1 MRDDICPECG
11 SPNLQRYEDGA
22 VEWKIFFSPDF
33 SGHVFTSSEI
43 MMDTVVTNTIGLVN
57 LLELRLGLHYDEV
70 SAQERMA
77 LYYDAVSK
85 YMEAYPK
92 NVMAESFKTS
102 GLTTAKAMLGWRDEL
117 RSADW
122 DFDGA
127 SISSRLSVLI
137 GVEEYFRKKDGCDMT
152 GRLHIV
158 TDQVAM
164 QKLDCSHMTCLL
176 ACDKD
181 WLKPNVRELLNA
193 LERQGAKLEL
203 IPQAP
208 VSDSNL
214 CRVREMIFEGRQG
227 KITLDENDSS
237 LLIYQF
243 NDERQAAQYLAYEQM
258 DDVDLWINAN
268 NKQMDNWLLLMN
280 KAMTGSITSDC
291 TPQLT
296 QLFVMGMAL
305 FASPLNVNTLIEW
318 LNMPLHPLD
327 SFFRSLLAEAI
338 VKEGGYRNDV
348 CRNLVKDYVDGKF
361 VYLDEQQKALT
372 IEEQQEIREKGR
384 EQRQKKVDVF
394 LPPLQASDEIETE
407 KVRLFVSQL
416 ASWSRQRAHL
426 MDDGKQNLQWIE
438 QLISVAGMCD
448 ALHILLSTIS
458 SPVID
463 YQTIDSWM
471 SGIYEKGSF
480 TNAVAEKGCRMVV
493 DSPSKIASVAQNTV
507 WMGVDGDDAMAGEC
521 AFLYPSEK
529 LQLTQERYIRAWDE
543 SMQNQYHQ
551 FMSLTPL
558 RMTEKQLIL
567 VVCLSRAGE
576 ATLKHPLMVRL
587 EQQVSNLDKFI
598 RTPKIDEAKFLD
610 VKVVDREE
618 AAAEIQFD
626 HASKL
631 QWPDHLSPTSIAT
644 LTEYPLDFLME
655 RMLNITAEGKAQM
668 SDVKTIQGNVAH
680 AVIEALF
687 APRQGKAYATPKEI
701 AERLKE
707 YDAVY
712 NELVEAKGAILQL
725 AENKL
730 TEKLLHEQ
738 LRSCLDS
745 LLEILK
751 DNELKVTGCERY
763 VEMDMK
769 LGLPKALDEN
779 GNPKASDM
787 LGFIDMTLEDRDGHP
802 VVFDFK
808 WTTWA
813 KGYQNK
819 LEQNRSVQL
828 ELYRQMLEQTKK
840 DEVKRVAYFLMP
852 EARLYS
858 KEAFKGRYCTQI
870 ESSDDSNIVEQLR
883 QGVIYRKKQLDAGLL
898 EMMGPYDEL
907 SYVKD
912 TEDMGLYPLL
922 KNDETGGKKA
932 NSFSQ
937 YGLFLTKMQ
946 DL

>member
-11 SPNLQRYEDGA
+11 SPNLHRYEDGA
-22 VEWKIFFSPDF
+22 VEWKIFFSPEF

-85 YMEAYPK
+85 YMEAHPK

-137 GVEEYFRKKDGCDMT
+137 GVEEYFRKKDGCDMA

-258 DDVDLWINAN
+258 DDVDLWINAD

-296 QLFVMGMAL
+296 QLFVMGLGL

-327 SFFRSLLAEAI
+327 SFFRSLLAGAI

-361 VYLDEQQKALT
+361 VYLDEQQKALS

-384 EQRQKKVDVF
+384 EQRQKKVDAF

-407 KVRLFVSQL
+407 KVRLFVSLL

-426 MDDGKQNLQWIE
+426 MDDGKLNLQWIE
-438 QLISVAGMCD
+438 QLTSVAGMCD

-598 RTPKIDEAKFLD
+598 RTPKIDEEKFLD

-668 SDVKTIQGNVAH
+668 ADVKTIQGNVAH

-687 APRQGKAYATPKEI
+687 APRQGKTYATPKEI

-828 ELYRQMLEQTKK
+828 ELYRQMLGQTKK

-858 KEAFKGRYCTQI
+858 KEDFKGRYCTQI

-907 SYVKD
+907 SYVNN

-932 NSFSQ
+932 NFFSQ

>member
-1 MRDDICPECG
+1 MRDEIFPEYG

-22 VEWKIFFSPDF
+22 VEWKIFFSPEF

-57 LLELRLGLHYDEV
+57 FLELRLGLHYDEV

-85 YMEAYPK
+85 YMEAHPK

-137 GVEEYFRKKDGCDMT
+137 GVEEYFRKKDGCDMA

-214 CRVREMIFEGRQG
+214 CRVREMIFKGRQG

-258 DDVDLWINAN
+258 DDVDLWINAD

-296 QLFVMGMAL
+296 QLFVMGLGL

-361 VYLDEQQKALT
+361 VYLDEQQKALS

-384 EQRQKKVDVF
+384 ELRQKKVDVF
-394 LPPLQASDEIETE
+394 LPPLQASDEIEME

-438 QLISVAGMCD
+438 QLTSVAGMCD

-529 LQLTQERYIRAWDE
+529 LQLTQERYIRTWDE
-543 SMQNQYHQ
+543 SMQNQYYQ

-587 EQQVSNLDKFI
+587 DQQVSNLDKFI
-598 RTPKIDEAKFLD
+598 RTPKIDEEKLLD

-631 QWPDHLSPTSIAT
+631 QWPDHLSPTSI
-644 LTEYPLDFLME
+644 
-655 RMLNITAEGKAQM
+655 
-668 SDVKTIQGNVAH
+668 
-680 AVIEALF
+680 
-687 APRQGKAYATPKEI
+687 ATPKEI

-858 KEAFKGRYCTQI
+858 KEAFKDRYCTQV

-907 SYVKD
+907 SYVND

-922 KNDETGGKKA
+922 KDDKTGGKKA
-932 NSFSQ
+932 NFFSQ

>member
-1 MRDDICPECG
+1 MRDEIFPEYG

-22 VEWKIFFSPDF
+22 VEWKILFSPEF

-85 YMEAYPK
+85 YMEAHPK

-122 DFDGA
+122 DFDGT

-258 DDVDLWINAN
+258 DDVDLWINAD

-296 QLFVMGMAL
+296 QLFVMGLGL

-327 SFFRSLLAEAI
+327 SFFRSHLAEAI
-338 VKEGGYRNDV
+338 VQEGGYRNDV

-361 VYLDEQQKALT
+361 VYLDEQQKALS

-394 LPPLQASDEIETE
+394 LPPLQASDEIDTE

-438 QLISVAGMCD
+438 QLTSVAGMCD

-543 SMQNQYHQ
+543 SMQNRYHQ
-551 FMSLTPL
+551 FMSLMPL
-558 RMTEKQLIL
+558 WMTEKQLIL

-576 ATLKHPLMVRL
+576 AILKHPLMVRL

-598 RTPKIDEAKFLD
+598 RTPKIDEEKLLD
-610 VKVVDREE
+610 VKIVDREE

-644 LTEYPLDFLME
+644 LTEYPFDFLME

-668 SDVKTIQGNVAH
+668 ADVKTIQGNVAH

-763 VEMDMK
+763 VEMNMK

-828 ELYRQMLEQTKK
+828 ELYRQMLGQTKK

-858 KEAFKGRYCTQI
+858 KEDFKGRYCTQI

-883 QGVIYRKKQLDAGLL
+883 QGVIYRKKQLDGGLL

-907 SYVKD
+907 SYVND

-922 KNDETGGKKA
+922 KDDETGGKKA
-932 NSFSQ
+932 NFFSQ

>member
-22 VEWKIFFSPDF
+22 VEWKIFFSPEF

-137 GVEEYFRKKDGCDMT
+137 GVEEYFKKKDGCDMA

-164 QKLDCSHMTCLL
+164 QKLDCSQMTCLL

-214 CRVREMIFEGRQG
+214 CRVREMIFKGRQG

-258 DDVDLWINAN
+258 DDVDLWINAD

-296 QLFVMGMAL
+296 QLFVMGLGL

-361 VYLDEQQKALT
+361 VYLDEQQKALS

-384 EQRQKKVDVF
+384 EQRQKKVDAF

-407 KVRLFVSQL
+407 KVRLFVSLL

-438 QLISVAGMCD
+438 QLTSVAGMCD

-558 RMTEKQLIL
+558 RMTEKQLVL

-618 AAAEIQFD
+618 AAAEIKFD

-668 SDVKTIQGNVAH
+668 ADVKTIQGNVAH

-687 APRQGKAYATPKEI
+687 APRQGKTYATPKEI

-769 LGLPKALDEN
+769 LGLPKTLDEN

-907 SYVKD
+907 SYVND

-922 KNDETGGKKA
+922 KDDKTGGKKA

>member
-1 MRDDICPECG
+1 
-11 SPNLQRYEDGA
+11 
-22 VEWKIFFSPDF
+22 
-33 SGHVFTSSEI
+33 
-43 MMDTVVTNTIGLVN
+43 
-57 LLELRLGLHYDEV
+57 
-70 SAQERMA
+70 
-77 LYYDAVSK
+77 
-85 YMEAYPK
+85 
-92 NVMAESFKTS
+92 
-102 GLTTAKAMLGWRDEL
+102 
-117 RSADW
+117 
-122 DFDGA
+122 
-127 SISSRLSVLI
+127 
-137 GVEEYFRKKDGCDMT
+137 
-152 GRLHIV
+152 
-158 TDQVAM
+158 
-164 QKLDCSHMTCLL
+164 
-176 ACDKD
+176 
-181 WLKPNVRELLNA
+181 
-193 LERQGAKLEL
+193 
-203 IPQAP
+203 
-208 VSDSNL
+208 
-214 CRVREMIFEGRQG
+214 
-227 KITLDENDSS
+227 
-237 LLIYQF
+237 
-243 NDERQAAQYLAYEQM
+243 
-258 DDVDLWINAN
+258 
-268 NKQMDNWLLLMN
+268 
-280 KAMTGSITSDC
+280 
-291 TPQLT
+291 
-296 QLFVMGMAL
+296 
-305 FASPLNVNTLIEW
+305 
-318 LNMPLHPLD
+318 
-327 SFFRSLLAEAI
+327 
-338 VKEGGYRNDV
+338 
-348 CRNLVKDYVDGKF
+348 
-361 VYLDEQQKALT
+361 
-372 IEEQQEIREKGR
+372 
-384 EQRQKKVDVF
+384 
-394 LPPLQASDEIETE
+394 
-407 KVRLFVSQL
+407 
-416 ASWSRQRAHL
+416 
-426 MDDGKQNLQWIE
+426 
-438 QLISVAGMCD
+438 
-448 ALHILLSTIS
+448 
-458 SPVID
+458 
-463 YQTIDSWM
+463 M

-618 AAAEIQFD
+618 AAAEIKFD

-769 LGLPKALDEN
+769 LGLPKTLDEN

-828 ELYRQMLEQTKK
+828 ELYRQMLGQTKK

-858 KEAFKGRYCTQI
+858 KEAFSGRYCTQI

>member
-22 VEWKIFFSPDF
+22 VEWKIFFSPEF

-85 YMEAYPK
+85 YMEAHPK

-214 CRVREMIFEGRQG
+214 CRVREMIFKGRQG

-258 DDVDLWINAN
+258 DDVDLWINAD

-296 QLFVMGMAL
+296 QLFVMGLGL

-327 SFFRSLLAEAI
+327 SFFRSLLAGAI

-361 VYLDEQQKALT
+361 VYLDEQQKALS
-372 IEEQQEIREKGR
+372 IEEQQEIGRASCRE
-384 EQRQKKVDVF
+384 
-394 LPPLQASDEIETE
+394 
-407 KVRLFVSQL
+407 
-416 ASWSRQRAHL
+416 
-426 MDDGKQNLQWIE
+426 
-438 QLISVAGMCD
+438 
-448 ALHILLSTIS
+448 
-458 SPVID
+458 
-463 YQTIDSWM
+463 
-471 SGIYEKGSF
+471 
-480 TNAVAEKGCRMVV
+480 
-493 DSPSKIASVAQNTV
+493 
-507 WMGVDGDDAMAGEC
+507 
-521 AFLYPSEK
+521 
-529 LQLTQERYIRAWDE
+529 
-543 SMQNQYHQ
+543 
-551 FMSLTPL
+551 
-558 RMTEKQLIL
+558 
-567 VVCLSRAGE
+567 
-576 ATLKHPLMVRL
+576 
-587 EQQVSNLDKFI
+587 
-598 RTPKIDEAKFLD
+598 
-610 VKVVDREE
+610 
-618 AAAEIQFD
+618 
-626 HASKL
+626 
-631 QWPDHLSPTSIAT
+631 
-644 LTEYPLDFLME
+644 
-655 RMLNITAEGKAQM
+655 
-668 SDVKTIQGNVAH
+668 
-680 AVIEALF
+680 
-687 APRQGKAYATPKEI
+687 
-701 AERLKE
+701 
-707 YDAVY
+707 
-712 NELVEAKGAILQL
+712 
-725 AENKL
+725 
-730 TEKLLHEQ
+730 
-738 LRSCLDS
+738 
-745 LLEILK
+745 
-751 DNELKVTGCERY
+751 
-763 VEMDMK
+763 
-769 LGLPKALDEN
+769 
-779 GNPKASDM
+779 
-787 LGFIDMTLEDRDGHP
+787 
-802 VVFDFK
+802 
-808 WTTWA
+808 
-813 KGYQNK
+813 
-819 LEQNRSVQL
+819 
-828 ELYRQMLEQTKK
+828 
-840 DEVKRVAYFLMP
+840 RV
-852 EARLYS
+852 
-858 KEAFKGRYCTQI
+858 
-870 ESSDDSNIVEQLR
+870 
-883 QGVIYRKKQLDAGLL
+883 
-898 EMMGPYDEL
+898 
-907 SYVKD
+907 
-912 TEDMGLYPLL
+912 
-922 KNDETGGKKA
+922 
-932 NSFSQ
+932 
-937 YGLFLTKMQ
+937 
-946 DL
+946 